1 MRRHQGNGDEGGARA
16 RRRLTRRGRRV
27 AGVLAGVC
35 ALAAAGA
42 LLLPR
47 LPGAGAD
54 ADAGRTTG
62 SRATDGTRG
71 PGDGTEGGSG
81 SGTGRGRFAADEKCE
96 RPEARS
102 PAPSRDESGETIRG
116 IKERGYLRVGVDQN
130 SYGWGYRDPNSTQE
144 RVELSGFDIDLAHRI
159 ADAILGHRAPGEPS
173 NIRFAAVPTSE
184 RIPAVQDG
192 RVDMVVRT
200 MTITCDRLDQVAF
213 SAPYF
218 TTGQQVLAP
227 AHSGITGYDRSLAGK
242 RICTAEGSTARLRLE
257 RDKAAGK
264 PAVAKADIG
273 PVVPNQLDC
282 LVRLQLGEV
291 DAVVTDSALAASQA
305 AQDPSV
311 TLMGEEFTEEYY
323 GVAMSL
329 ESEDLVRR
337 VNAVLRDY
345 VADGG
350 WKRAYDEWLEATM
363 KKPADPPP
371 AVYRD

>member
-16 RRRLTRRGRRV
+16 RRHLPRRGRRI

-54 ADAGRTTG
+54 GDPGRTTG
-62 SRATDGTRG
+62 SRATDGTHD
-71 PGDGTEGGSG
+71 DGAGG
-81 SGTGRGRFAADEKCE
+81 GTGRGRFAADEKCE

-102 PAPSRDESGETIRG
+102 PAPSRDESGETIRR

-130 SYGWGYRDPNSTQE
+130 SYGWGYRDPNSSQE

-159 ADAILGHRAPGEPS
+159 ADEILGHRAPGEPS
-173 NIRFAAVPTSE
+173 NIRFAAVPTSQ

-200 MTITCDRLDQVAF
+200 MTITCERLDQVAF

-257 RDKAAGK
+257 KDKAAGK

>member
-1 MRRHQGNGDEGGARA
+1 MPRHHEDENRDQDPARTRQGRP
-16 RRRLTRRGRRV
+16 RWGRRV
-27 AGVLAGVC
+27 AGALAGIC

-42 LLLPR
+42 LLLPSSA
-47 LPGAGAD
+47 LPGSG
-54 ADAGRTTG
+54 GQENRTAG
-62 SRATDGTRG
+62 SRSADDAAAA
-71 PGDGTEGGSG
+71 PG
-81 SGTGRGRFAADEKCE
+81 GTGARGRFAADEKCE

-102 PAPSRDESGETIRG
+102 PAPSEDESGKTIREV
-116 IKERGYLRVGVDQN
+116 KERGYLRVGVDQN
-130 SYGWGYRDPNSTQE
+130 SYGWGYRDPNSRQE
-144 RVELSGFDIDLAHRI
+144 RVELSGFDIDLARRI
-159 ADAILGHRAPGEPS
+159 ADEILGFRAPGEPP
-173 NIRFAAVPTSE
+173 NIRFAAIPTSQ
-184 RIPAVQDG
+184 RIPALQDG

-200 MTITCDRLDQVAF
+200 MTITCDRLTHVAF

-242 RICTAEGSTARLRLE
+242 KICTADQSTARLRLE
-257 RDKAAGK
+257 KDKEEGM
-264 PAVAKADIG
+264 PAVAEADIT

-311 TLMGEEFTEEYY
+311 SLMGEEFTEEYY
-323 GVAMSL
+323 GVAMPKD
-329 ESEDLVRR
+329 SEDLVRR

-345 VADGG
+345 VADGD
-350 WKRAYDEWLEATM
+350 WERAYEQWLAATM
-363 KKPADPPP
+363 PKAADPPR

>member
-1 MRRHQGNGDEGGARA
+1 MQRHHEGRGRA
-16 RRRLTRRGRRV
+16 GTGPGRGRRGRTA
-27 AGVLAGVC
+27 AGALAGLC

-42 LLLPR
+42 LLLPQITQ
-47 LPGAGAD
+47 LPQPEAGGRGDRAAVSRTDVGADGAG
-54 ADAGRTTG
+54 
-62 SRATDGTRG
+62 GTA
-71 PGDGTEGGSG
+71 
-81 SGTGRGRFAADEKCE
+81 GRGRFAADEECE
-96 RPEARS
+96 HPEARS
-102 PAPSRDESGETIRG
+102 PAPSGDETGGTIRA

-130 SYGWGYRDPNSTQE
+130 SYGWGYRDPNSPKE
-144 RVELSGFDIDLAHRI
+144 RVELSGFDIDLARRI
-159 ADAILGHRAPGEPS
+159 ADEILGPRAPGEPP

-184 RIPAVQDG
+184 RIPAVRDG

-200 MTITCDRLDQVAF
+200 MTITCDRLDEVAF

-227 AHSGITGYDRSLAGK
+227 AHSGITGYDGSLAGK
-242 RICTAEGSTARLRLE
+242 RICTADGSTARARLE
-257 RDKAAGK
+257 RDKAAGRA
-264 PAVAKADIG
+264 AVAKADIR

-323 GVAMSL
+323 GVAMSQDAD
-329 ESEDLVRR
+329 DLVRR

-350 WKRAYDEWLEATM
+350 WKRAYDRWLAATM

-371 AVYRD
+371 AVYGD